1 MEKKEVTMTMLNKL
15 KADQLTA
22 RKTNDKIAASLLT
35 TLLGEAT
42 KVSDEDFK
50 KGATEITDEKV
61 IVTIKKFLKNT
72 EETKRILD
80 TEFEQVMGHSP
91 DSMKTYPLT
100 DEGRVF
106 MENRTAK
113 WQAVKREIS
122 ILNGYLPQQMD
133 ESQLRT
139 AIDMFKAENP
149 DANMGSIMAHLK
161 ANFAGLYDGKMASQ
175 LAKG

>member
-1 MEKKEVTMTMLNKL
+1 
-15 KADQLTA
+15 
-22 RKTNDKIAASLLT
+22 
-35 TLLGEAT
+35 
-42 KVSDEDFK
+42 
-50 KGATEITDEKV
+50 V

-80 TEFEQVMGHSP
+80 AEFEQVMGHP
-91 DSMKTYPLT
+91 IDSMKTYPLT

-106 MENRTAK
+106 MEARTHK
-113 WQAVKREIS
+113 WQAVKREIM
-122 ILNGYLPQQMD
+122 ILNEYLPQQMD

-139 AIDMFKAENP
+139 AIEMFKAENP

>member
-1 MEKKEVTMTMLNKL
+1 MLNKL
-15 KADQLTA
+15 KADQLAA
-22 RKTNDKIAASLLT
+22 RKDNDKVAAALLT

-80 TEFEQVMGHSP
+80 AEFEQVMGHSP
-91 DSMKTYPLT
+91 NDGKTYPLSP
-100 DEGRVF
+100 EGRVF
-106 MENRTAK
+106 KEARTPK

-122 ILNGYLPQQMD
+122 ILNEYLPQQMD
-133 ESQLRT
+133 ESQLRA

-149 DANMGSIMAHLK
+149 DANMGGIMAHLK

>member
-106 MENRTAK
+106 MESRTHK

-122 ILNGYLPQQMD
+122 ILNEYLPQQMD

>member
-1 MEKKEVTMTMLNKL
+1 MTMLNKL

-22 RKTNDKIAASLLT
+22 RKTKDTIAASLLT

-50 KGATEITDEKV
+50 KGSTEITDEKV

-80 TEFEQVMGHSP
+80 AEFEQVMGHSP
-91 DSMKTYPLT
+91 DSMKTSPLT

-106 MENRTAK
+106 MESRTAK
-113 WQAVKREIS
+113 WQAVKREIA
-122 ILNGYLPQQMD
+122 ILGEYLPQQMD
-133 ESQLRT
+133 EAQLRA
-139 AIDMFKAENP
+139 AIDTFKAENP
-149 DANMGSIMAHLK
+149 DANMGGIMAHLK
-161 ANFAGLYDGKMASQ
+161 TNFAGLYDGKMASQ
-175 LAKG
+175 LAKA